1 MLSAATLE
9 PSPKRVNYRD
19 NPKESCTMADAAT
32 DDHGKAQ
39 VGVFISR

>member
-9 PSPKRVNYRD
+9 PTPKRVNYRD
-19 NPKESCTMADAAT
+19 NPKESRSMADAAT

-39 VGVFISR
+39 VCVFISR